1 MEGGETMGDTLHKM
15 QVKIEGDASSL
26 KKELESTSQATKRS
40 TEIIQ
45 KEIEKIKQSMSGKL
59 SKIPKNI
66 SDTIKQSFQNIKS
79 GAPFS
84 AMIQNTRQYVK
95 EAQLAAGIKVHTK
108 EYEQNE
114 KDIERVIQA
123 LERLEQKKR
132 DLTNSRSG
140 NEAERAKRSEAIANV
155 KGQIKATEKQLES
168 YQAYRQ
174 SMQFRNTDTERPY
187 TGKLSDGNSFET
199 AGAVMRQTAE
209 RIREVKEAATEAI
222 KQVPVLG
229 KVLSNVAYVGSKG
242 WGGLKKLISGVANG
256 IKTLA
261 SGAIQK
267 SSGAFGAL
275 IQKFATGI
283 PILKRTRSSFNG
295 LGTSG
300 KGLVGILKTV
310 GMTAKFMFASFV
322 IRGAINGAKE
332 GFQNLAQY
340 SSSTN
345 ASLSMLMSSLTQ
357 LKNSLATAFAPIL
370 DVVAPILNQFLQ
382 MIIQAVNAVGQ
393 LMGAL
398 TGKSTIVRAKKVNQD
413 YAASL
418 NGTSN
423 GLKKNASNANKAQK
437 EAEKYKRT
445 LLGFDQINKMDDNSS
460 SDTGSSGG
468 ADTGAL
474 GGVDNMFETTAVNSK
489 FKDLAKLIKDSWK
502 NADFTE
508 VGAIVGRKLNAALQ
522 SIPWDDIKN
531 TTNRIAKSIATFLNG
546 FIETTD
552 WGLVGSTLSQG
563 LNTAIGF
570 ANTFAQN
577 FHWNSLGKAIS
588 DGINGAVKMFDAATA
603 GQTISNVVKGIL
615 DSFITAVENTDWQ
628 QLGKKVQ
635 EFLVN
640 IDWKGIVEKLSEAIG
655 AAFGGFAAF
664 LWGLIRDAWK
674 KVVQWWKDT
683 AYKDGQF
690 TISGLFNGIVDALKN
705 VASWIKDH
713 IFKPFINGFKKAFGI
728 HSPSTVMSEQGGFIM
743 SGLFKG
749 LKDNLPNILT
759 WVGKLPKKVKDKLG
773 NAKDWLKDKGSQ
785 AIEGFAAGLKSIHI
799 PLPHISVSWNS
810 HNVGPVSFST
820 PSFGLNWYAKG
831 GFPET
836 GEMFVAR
843 ENGPEMVGRMGRK
856 NAVANNNQIIA
867 GIRAGVYE
875 AMVNA
880 LESSSGGDG
889 QKTEVKVYL
898 EGDSK
903 KLFRVIRIEGQ
914 DYQKSTGKPVFD

>member
-1 MEGGETMGDTLHKM
+1 MGDTLHKM
-15 QVKIEGDASSL
+15 EVKIEGDSSGL
-26 KKELESTSQATKRS
+26 KKEMESSRQEVKRGV
-40 TEIIQ
+40 EAIQ
-45 KEIEKIKQSMSGKL
+45 KETEKMKNPFRNLASSKTLSSVRASMKKIKDSFASFSLKDRTKEFQ
-59 SKIPKNI
+59 
-66 SDTIKQSFQNIKS
+66 IK
-79 GAPFS
+79 
-84 AMIQNTRQYVK
+84 
-95 EAQLAAGIKVHTK
+95 AGIKVPTEEYKNVISDIDKVQAKLDRYYERRDKAEYLGVDK
-108 EYEQNE
+108 ESNSWRGLAY
-114 KDIERVIQA
+114 DIE
-123 LERLEQKKR
+123 
-132 DLTNSRSG
+132 G
-140 NEAERAKRSEAIANV
+140 AERKL
-155 KGQIKATEKQLES
+155 KM
-168 YQAYRQ
+168 YQADKK
-174 SMQFRNTDTERPY
+174 MMETDGTDVQRPVSLKSIL
-187 TGKLSDGNSFET
+187 GGA
-199 AGAVMRQTAE
+199 AG
-209 RIREVKEAATEAI
+209 
-222 KQVPVLG
+222 
-229 KVLSNVAYVGSKG
+229 SVAKG
-242 WGGLKKLISGVANG
+242 FGGALKGVTSGV
-256 IKTLA
+256 KSLA
-261 SGAIQK
+261 SGLIQK
-267 SSGAFGAL
+267 ASGAFGAL

-295 LGTSG
+295 LGTAG
-300 KGLVGILKTV
+300 KGLGGILKTI

-382 MIIQAVNAVGQ
+382 MIIRAVNAVGQ

-418 NGTSN
+418 NGTSK
-423 GLKKNASNANKAQK
+423 GLKNNASNANKAQK

-460 SDTGSSGG
+460 SDTGSGGG
-468 ADTGAL
+468 ADDGAL
-474 GGVDNMFETTAVNSK
+474 GGIDNMFETTAVQSK

-522 SIPWDDIKN
+522 SIPWDEIKN
-531 TTNRIAKSIATFLNG
+531 TSNRIAKSIATFLNG

-577 FHWNSLGKAIS
+577 FHWTSLGKAIS

-615 DSFITAVENTDWQ
+615 DSFIIAVENTDWQ
-628 QLGKKVQ
+628 QVGKKVQ

-664 LWGLIRDAWK
+664 LWGLIGDAWK

-705 VASWIKDH
+705 VATWIKDH

-728 HSPSTVMSEQGGFIM
+728 NSPSTVMIEQGGYII

-749 LKDNLPNILT
+749 LKDNLPNVLK
-759 WVGKLPKKVKDKLG
+759 WVGDLPGKVKNKLG
-773 NAKDWLKDKGSQ
+773 NAKEWLKEKGSQ
-785 AIEGFAAGLKSIHI
+785 AMSGFAAGLHSINI
-799 PLPHISVSWNS
+799 PLPHITVSWNS
-810 HNVGPVSFST
+810 HTVGPVSFST
-820 PSFGLNWYAKG
+820 PSFGLDWYAKG
-831 GFPET
+831 GFPNM

-843 ENGPEMVGRMGRK
+843 ENGPEMVGRMGRR
-856 NAVANNNQIIA
+856 NAVANNNQIVD

-880 LESSSGGDG
+880 LESFSGGGNG
-889 QKTEVKVYL
+889 QNTEVKIYL

-903 KLFRVIRIEGQ
+903 KLFKVIRTEGQ
-914 DYQKSTGKPVFD
+914 DYQKSTGKPVFE

>member
-1 MEGGETMGDTLHKM
+1 MGDTLHKM
-15 QVKIEGDASSL
+15 KVKIEGDSSGL
-26 KKELESTSQATKRS
+26 KKEMESSRQEVKRGV
-40 TEIIQ
+40 EAIQ
-45 KEIEKIKQSMSGKL
+45 KETEKMKNPFRNLASSKTLSSVRASMKKIKDSFASFSLKDRTKEFQ
-59 SKIPKNI
+59 
-66 SDTIKQSFQNIKS
+66 IK
-79 GAPFS
+79 
-84 AMIQNTRQYVK
+84 
-95 EAQLAAGIKVHTK
+95 AGIKVPTEEYKNVISDIDKVQAKLDRYYERRDKAEYLGVDK
-108 EYEQNE
+108 ESNSWRGLAY
-114 KDIERVIQA
+114 DIE
-123 LERLEQKKR
+123 
-132 DLTNSRSG
+132 G
-140 NEAERAKRSEAIANV
+140 AERKL
-155 KGQIKATEKQLES
+155 KM
-168 YQAYRQ
+168 YQADKK
-174 SMQFRNTDTERPY
+174 MMETDGTDVQRPVSLKSLI
-187 TGKLSDGNSFET
+187 GKSVIKGFG
-199 AGAVMRQTAE
+199 GA
-209 RIREVKEAATEAI
+209 
-222 KQVPVLG
+222 L
-229 KVLSNVAYVGSKG
+229 KG
-242 WGGLKKLISGVANG
+242 VTSGV
-256 IKTLA
+256 KSLA
-261 SGAIQK
+261 SGLIQK
-267 SSGAFGAL
+267 ASGAFGAL

-295 LGTSG
+295 LGTAG
-300 KGLVGILKTV
+300 KGLGGILKTI

-322 IRGAINGAKE
+322 IRGAKE

-382 MIIQAVNAVGQ
+382 MIIRAVNAVGQ

-418 NGTSN
+418 NGTSK
-423 GLKKNASNANKAQK
+423 GLKNNASNANKAQK

-460 SDTGSSGG
+460 SDTGSGGG
-468 ADTGAL
+468 ADAGAL
-474 GGVDNMFETTAVNSK
+474 GGIDNMFETTAVQSK

-522 SIPWDDIKN
+522 SIPWDEIKN
-531 TTNRIAKSIATFLNG
+531 TSNRIAKSIATFLNG

-577 FHWNSLGKAIS
+577 FHWTSLGKAIS

-615 DSFITAVENTDWQ
+615 DSFIIAVENTDWQ
-628 QLGKKVQ
+628 QVGKKVQ

-664 LWGLIRDAWK
+664 LWGLIGDAWK

-705 VASWIKDH
+705 VATWIKDH

-728 HSPSTVMSEQGGFIM
+728 NSPSTVMIEQGGYII

-749 LKDNLPNILT
+749 LKDNLPNVLK
-759 WVGKLPKKVKDKLG
+759 WVGDLPGKVKNKLG
-773 NAKDWLKDKGSQ
+773 NAKEWLKEKGSQ
-785 AIEGFAAGLKSIHI
+785 AMSGFAAGLHSINI
-799 PLPHISVSWNS
+799 PLPHITVSWNS
-810 HNVGPVSFST
+810 HTVGPVSFST
-820 PSFGLNWYAKG
+820 PSFGLDWYAKG
-831 GFPET
+831 GFPNM

-843 ENGPEMVGRMGRK
+843 ENGPEMVGRMGRR
-856 NAVANNNQIIA
+856 NAVANNNQIVD

-880 LESSSGGDG
+880 LESFSGGGNG
-889 QKTEVKVYL
+889 QNTEVKIYL

-903 KLFRVIRIEGQ
+903 KLFKVIRTEGQ
-914 DYQKSTGKPVFD
+914 DYQKSTGKPVFE

>member
-1 MEGGETMGDTLHKM
+1 
-15 QVKIEGDASSL
+15 
-26 KKELESTSQATKRS
+26 
-40 TEIIQ
+40 
-45 KEIEKIKQSMSGKL
+45 
-59 SKIPKNI
+59 
-66 SDTIKQSFQNIKS
+66 
-79 GAPFS
+79 
-84 AMIQNTRQYVK
+84 
-95 EAQLAAGIKVHTK
+95 
-108 EYEQNE
+108 
-114 KDIERVIQA
+114 
-123 LERLEQKKR
+123 
-132 DLTNSRSG
+132 
-140 NEAERAKRSEAIANV
+140 
-155 KGQIKATEKQLES
+155 
-168 YQAYRQ
+168 
-174 SMQFRNTDTERPY
+174 
-187 TGKLSDGNSFET
+187 
-199 AGAVMRQTAE
+199 
-209 RIREVKEAATEAI
+209 
-222 KQVPVLG
+222 
-229 KVLSNVAYVGSKG
+229 
-242 WGGLKKLISGVANG
+242 
-256 IKTLA
+256 
-261 SGAIQK
+261 
-267 SSGAFGAL
+267 
-275 IQKFATGI
+275 
-283 PILKRTRSSFNG
+283 
-295 LGTSG
+295 
-300 KGLVGILKTV
+300 
-310 GMTAKFMFASFV
+310 MTAKFMFASFV

-382 MIIQAVNAVGQ
+382 MTIRAVNAVGQ

-418 NGTSN
+418 NGTSK
-423 GLKKNASNANKAQK
+423 GLKNNASNANKAQK

-460 SDTGSSGG
+460 SDTGSGG
-468 ADTGAL
+468 VADAGAL
-474 GGVDNMFETTAVNSK
+474 GGIDNMFETTAVQSK

-522 SIPWDDIKN
+522 SIPWDEIKN
-531 TTNRIAKSIATFLNG
+531 TSNRIAKSIATFLNG

-577 FHWNSLGKAIS
+577 FHWTSLGKAIS
-588 DGINGAVKMFDAATA
+588 DGINGAVKTFDAATA

-615 DSFITAVENTDWQ
+615 DSFIIAVENTDWQ
-628 QLGKKVQ
+628 QVGKKVQ

-664 LWGLIRDAWK
+664 LWGLIGDAWK

-705 VASWIKDH
+705 VATWIKDH

-728 HSPSTVMSEQGGFIM
+728 NSPSTVMIEQGGYII

-749 LKDNLPNILT
+749 LKDNLPNVLK
-759 WVGKLPKKVKDKLG
+759 WVGDLPGKVKDKLG
-773 NAKDWLKDKGSQ
+773 NAKEWLKEKGSQ
-785 AIEGFAAGLKSIHI
+785 AMSGFAAGLHSINI
-799 PLPHISVSWNS
+799 PLPHITVSWNS
-810 HNVGPVSFST
+810 HTVGPVSFST
-820 PSFGLNWYAKG
+820 PSFGLDWYAKG
-831 GFPET
+831 GFPNM

-843 ENGPEMVGRMGRK
+843 ENGPEMVGRMGRR
-856 NAVANNNQIIA
+856 NAVANNNQIVD

-880 LESSSGGDG
+880 LESFSGGENG
-889 QKTEVKVYL
+889 QNTEVKIYL

-903 KLFRVIRIEGQ
+903 KLFKVIRTEGQ
-914 DYQKSTGKPVFD
+914 DYQKSTGKPVFE

>member
-1 MEGGETMGDTLHKM
+1 MGDTLHKIE
-15 QVKIEGDASSL
+15 VKIEGDSSGL
-26 KKELESTSQATKRS
+26 KKEMESSRQEVKRGV
-40 TEIIQ
+40 EAIQ
-45 KEIEKIKQSMSGKL
+45 KETEKMKNPFRNLASSKTLSSVRASMKKIKDSFASFSLKDRTKEFQ
-59 SKIPKNI
+59 
-66 SDTIKQSFQNIKS
+66 IK
-79 GAPFS
+79 
-84 AMIQNTRQYVK
+84 
-95 EAQLAAGIKVHTK
+95 AGIKVPTEEYKNVISDIDKVQAKLDRYYERRDKAEYLGVDK
-108 EYEQNE
+108 ESNSWRGLAY
-114 KDIERVIQA
+114 DIE
-123 LERLEQKKR
+123 
-132 DLTNSRSG
+132 G
-140 NEAERAKRSEAIANV
+140 AERKL
-155 KGQIKATEKQLES
+155 KM
-168 YQAYRQ
+168 YQADKK
-174 SMQFRNTDTERPY
+174 MMETDGTDVQRPVSLKSIL
-187 TGKLSDGNSFET
+187 GGA
-199 AGAVMRQTAE
+199 AG
-209 RIREVKEAATEAI
+209 
-222 KQVPVLG
+222 
-229 KVLSNVAYVGSKG
+229 SVAKG
-242 WGGLKKLISGVANG
+242 FGGALKGVTSGV
-256 IKTLA
+256 KSLA
-261 SGAIQK
+261 SGLIQK
-267 SSGAFGAL
+267 ASGAFGAL

-295 LGTSG
+295 LGTAG
-300 KGLVGILKTV
+300 KGLGGILKTI

-382 MIIQAVNAVGQ
+382 MIIRAVNAVGQ

-418 NGTSN
+418 NGTSK
-423 GLKKNASNANKAQK
+423 GLKNNASNANKAQK

-508 VGAIVGRKLNAALQ
+508 IGAIVGRKLNAALQ
-522 SIPWDDIKN
+522 NIPWDEIKS
-531 TTNRIAKSIATFLNG
+531 TANRIAKSIATFLNG

-552 WGLVGSTLSQG
+552 WGLVGSTISQG
-563 LNTAIGF
+563 LNTAFGF
-570 ANTFAQN
+570 VNTFALN
-577 FHWNSLGKAIS
+577 FHWKSLGQAIS
-588 DGINGAVKMFDAATA
+588 DGINGAVAAFDAATA

-615 DSFITAVENTDWQ
+615 DTFITAVENTDWQ
-628 QLGKKVQ
+628 QVGKKVQ
-635 EFLVN
+635 ELLVN
-640 IDWKGIVEKLSEAIG
+640 IDWNGVVSRLSEAIG

-664 LWGLIRDAWK
+664 LWGLIGDAWK

-705 VASWIKDH
+705 VATWIKDH

-728 HSPSTVMSEQGGFIM
+728 NSPSTVMIEQGGYII

-749 LKDNLPNILT
+749 LKDNLPNVLK
-759 WVGKLPKKVKDKLG
+759 WVGDLPGKVKNKLG
-773 NAKDWLKDKGSQ
+773 NAKEWLKEKGSQ
-785 AIEGFAAGLKSIHI
+785 AMSGFAAGLHSINI
-799 PLPHISVSWNS
+799 PLPHITVSWNS
-810 HNVGPVSFST
+810 HTVGPVSFST
-820 PSFGLNWYAKG
+820 PSFGLDWYAKG
-831 GFPET
+831 GFPNM

-843 ENGPEMVGRMGRK
+843 ENGPEMVGRMGRR
-856 NAVANNNQIIA
+856 NAVANNNQIVD

-880 LESSSGGDG
+880 LESFSGGGNG
-889 QKTEVKVYL
+889 QNTEVKIYL

-903 KLFRVIRIEGQ
+903 KLFKVIRTEGQ
-914 DYQKSTGKPVFD
+914 DYQKSTGKPVFE